1 MEQTIA
7 RYVLTRPHG
16 EWRRRAPGGRNTV
29 AAGERPTRRTARG
42 PMTAPTHLAPVVVA
56 EPPTSRKVS
65 ELMSALT
72 HLALFVEA
80 EKTRRAEQAEAAQRP
95 RKPTQN
101 GTLELGAQPTE
112 TRRRD
117 KPSPAEWLSVETIER
132 FLEFG

>member
-1 MEQTIA
+1 MREGVITPPGVYSWEVLMTQRIA
-7 RYVLTRPHG
+7 SYGPTRNHP
-16 EWRRRAPGGRNTV
+16 EWPRVAPGVRSTV
-29 AAGERPTRRTARG
+29 AA
-42 PMTAPTHLAPVVVA
+42 A

-95 RKPTQN
+95 QKPTQN